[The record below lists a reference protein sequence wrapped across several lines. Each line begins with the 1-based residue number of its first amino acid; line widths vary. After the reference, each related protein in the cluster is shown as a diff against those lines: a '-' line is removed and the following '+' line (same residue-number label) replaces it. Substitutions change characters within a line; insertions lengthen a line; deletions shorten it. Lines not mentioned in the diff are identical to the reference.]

1 MSDAAA
7 PQPPSQELKE
17 ASSRDLWVGVDLGG
31 TKMLAAVYDSNF
43 ELVGQKRKSTKGYEG
58 CESGIER
65 VYSLIRRALEDA
77 DASDN
82 RIAAIGFAAPGPLDL
97 EDGIVL
103 ETPNLGWQNLP
114 VCQLLEAEFGWPVVL
129 LNDVD
134 AGVYGEYV
142 FGAAR
147 GARRIIGFFP
157 GTGIGGGCV
166 IDGEILRGSRHS
178 CFEVGH
184 IQVDPTGP
192 LCGCGQRGCLEA
204 VASRLA
210 ISAEIAKAAWRGQ
223 APWIMQEVGPNL
235 SKIRSGAIKSA
246 IEAGDTI
253 VEDIVRTAAERLGTA
268 AAGLVNILA
277 PDIILLGGGLAE
289 SLPNLYAESVTRSAA
304 AAVMPSY
311 RGVYKVAVT
320 ALGDYAAVKGAAAW
334 ARKSLAPPS

>member
-1 MSDAAA
+1 MSEVAA
-7 PQPPSQELKE
+7 PQPASGPQEE
-17 ASSRDLWVGVDLGG
+17 SSSRDLWVGVDLGG

-43 ELVGQKRKSTKGYEG
+43 ELVGQKRKSTKGHEG
-58 CESGIER
+58 SESGVER
-65 VYSLIRRALEDA
+65 VCSLIRRALEDA
-77 DASDN
+77 DAGDE
-82 RIAAIGFAAPGPLDL
+82 RIAGIGFAAPGPLDL

-114 VCQLLEAEFGWPVVL
+114 VCQLLEARFHCPTVL

-134 AGVYGEYV
+134 AGVYGEHL
-142 FGAAR
+142 FGAAQ

-166 IDGEILRGSRHS
+166 IDGEIFRGSKHS

-184 IQVDPTGP
+184 IQVDPQGP
-192 LCGCGQRGCLEA
+192 LCGCGRRGCLEA

-223 APWIMQEVGPNL
+223 APWIMQEFGPNL
-235 SKIRSGAIKSA
+235 SRIRSGAIKSA

-277 PDIILLGGGLAE
+277 PEMILLGGGLAE
-289 SLPNLYAESVTRSAA
+289 SLPDLYAESVTRSVA

-311 RGVYKVAVT
+311 RDIYKVAVA

-334 ARKSLAPPS
+334 ARKSLTPLA